1 MGFSDDREVPLA
13 RMVTLAY
20 GQVTLRDKRRSKV
33 TNRGR
38 LVTWMIGAAALLLLL
53 SACSSSSTVQVG
65 PSDNGTTVNLSEGDT
80 LEVQLEGN
88 PTTGFNWQVTDT
100 INTSVLEQDGD
111 SSYDAD
117 DDRFGSQG
125 VVTVTFKAVGKGSS
139 PLDLEYTAV
148 SGDAAAEKTYSLI
161 VDVG

>member
-1 MGFSDDREVPLA
+1 MKLLTAV
-13 RMVTLAY
+13 
-20 GQVTLRDKRRSKV
+20 
-33 TNRGR
+33 
-38 LVTWMIGAAALLLLL
+38 AALVLLL

-65 PSDNGTTVNLSEGDT
+65 PSDNGTTVSLSEGDT

-111 SSYDAD
+111 PSFDAN
-117 DDRFGSQG
+117 DDRFGSPG
-125 VVTVTFKAVGKGSS
+125 VVTLNFKAVGTGSS
-139 PLDLEYTAV
+139 PLDLEYKAV
-148 SGDAAAEKTYSLI
+148 SGDAAAEQTYSLI